1 MNSLFRTA
9 AGIALVIASALSF
22 AGCATGETDDSS
34 AASQTEATQPAQ
46 ASATPTPART
56 NAAGQEEPQGSM
68 LTEAQIVSALKPLDF
83 KCDPSE
89 LKALE
94 VIGVEVQFSTVSCR
108 RGQEPVVVF
117 NLAANAN
124 ELELITNESCRSADG
139 TVLKNPIAV
148 GGNWQALS
156 ASNDQPLLTVLA
168 QTLGGTQKAIKDI
181 CVYVD

>member
-1 MNSLFRTA
+1 MIRLFKAA
-9 AGIALVIASALSF
+9 AGIAIVAASALSM
-22 AGCATGETDDSS
+22 AGCAASDETSAPAANPTSVSS
-34 AASQTEATQPAQ
+34 PTAN
-46 ASATPTPART
+46 PTPSS
-56 NAAGQEEPQGSM
+56 NGGGQEPAGSM
-68 LTEAQIVSALKPLDF
+68 LTEDQIVTALKGLDF
-83 KCDPSE
+83 VCDPSE

-117 NLAANAN
+117 NLAANSN

-156 ASNDQPLLTVLA
+156 AANDQPLLTVLA
-168 QTLGGTQKAIKDI
+168 QTLGGTQKTIKDI

>member
-1 MNSLFRTA
+1 MNRLLKAA
-9 AGIALVIASALSF
+9 AGIVIVAASAFSLS
-22 AGCATGETDDSS
+22 GCAAGDETS
-34 AASQTEATQPAQ
+34 APV
-46 ASATPTPART
+46 ATPTAVSTPAT
-56 NAAGQEEPQGSM
+56 SSTTGPNGGDEETVGSM
-68 LTEAQIVSALKPLDF
+68 LTEDQIVTALKGLDF
-83 KCDPSE
+83 VCDSSE

-117 NLAANAN
+117 NLAANSN

-139 TVLKNPIAV
+139 TVLKNPIVV

-156 ASNDQPLLTVLA
+156 AANDQPLLTVLA